1 MTSTLLVPPVAQHA
15 SAPAEAVSERQR
27 AATKPIHICHVSMTL
42 RTGGLERLL
51 VEFGRL
57 ANRDR
62 YLLEFVSLTDAG
74 PPADD
79 LRALGI
85 RVRSLG
91 FPKIGKLAIY
101 RTLKKIFKDR
111 AIDVVHT
118 HNTYPHFYATL
129 AAVSARVPV
138 IVNTQHG
145 RGCGNGW
152 KDHLQFAIAN
162 HFTDRIVG
170 VSEDATTLC
179 RTQNPAS
186 ASKMVRLWNGIDVA
200 RFRFTG
206 PSATCTA
213 ISVGRLSSEK
223 DFATLL
229 RAVAIVKPVVPE
241 FRLML
246 VGNGAE
252 RQPLESLARALGVDD
267 VVSFLG
273 ERHDVPA
280 LLTQA
285 GFYVSSSKTEGISLT
300 ILEAMS
306 VGLPVVTTAV
316 GGSPEIV
323 DEGRTGYLA
332 PSQNPQALAD
342 AIVRM
347 CGRRQEW
354 PTIGKAG
361 RARIEQQ
368 FNVRTMMTGYEA
380 LYEELL
386 ATKGARR

>member
-1 MTSTLLVPPVAQHA
+1 MTSTVLVPPVAKHS
-15 SAPAEAVSERQR
+15 SAPADAVSERPS
-27 AATKPIHICHVSMTL
+27 AGTKPIHICHVSMTL

-91 FPKIGKLAIY
+91 FPKIGKLAVY
-101 RTLKKIFKDR
+101 RTLKKLFRDR
-111 AIDVVHT
+111 AVDVVHT

-170 VSEDATTLC
+170 VSEDATSLC

-206 PSATCTA
+206 PSASCTA

-246 VGNGAE
+246 VGDGAE
-252 RQPLESLARALGVDD
+252 RQPLETLAGALGVDD

-342 AIVRM
+342 AIIRM
-347 CGRRQEW
+347 CGGRQEW

-380 LYEELL
+380 LYEEML